1 MIIVWGIAILALAIF
16 LFSSIAK
23 GQNVLKT
30 NKFLS
35 SLSDDDLYNTF
46 NFEIKDLEDLS
57 IKLISESL
65 EILKTDPK
73 QESKPKK
80 SQTKSTI

>member
-30 NKFLS
+30 NIYSLNHSMKIMLNKFEE
-35 SLSDDDLYNTF
+35 YKN
-46 NFEIKDLEDLS
+46 
-57 IKLISESL
+57 SEN
-65 EILKTDPK
+65 
-73 QESKPKK
+73 
-80 SQTKSTI
+80 